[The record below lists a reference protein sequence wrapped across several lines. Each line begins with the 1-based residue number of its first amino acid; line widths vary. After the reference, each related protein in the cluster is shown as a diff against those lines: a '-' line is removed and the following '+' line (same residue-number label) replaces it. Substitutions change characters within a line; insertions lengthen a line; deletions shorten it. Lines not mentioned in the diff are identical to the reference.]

1 MAASRSRNFAP
12 LLLLFIL
19 LAVGGFLVWRML
31 QKAPVGPVASATLR
45 TVAFSDLPGW
55 RTGDPRPALAAFRRS
70 CSAIASKSSDAIMG
84 TGGYAGTVADWQ
96 KVCAS
101 APPAGESIA
110 ATRAFFEANFSPRE
124 VLAADGSP
132 ALFTGYYE
140 PELQVSRTKHGRYQ
154 TPIYGAPSNL
164 VSVDLGAFRD
174 AYKGEHLEG
183 CLNGRRLLP
192 CPARAEIDAKGL
204 GDAPLL
210 FYADD
215 PISVF
220 FLHIQGSGRV
230 RLEDGTMMRV
240 AYAGQNGRPYTSVA
254 RTLIDRGALP
264 REGMSMQ
271 VIRAWMQAHPA
282 EAKDVMEADQSYV
295 FFEELPIGDASLG
308 SAGSEGVPLTP
319 AASLAVDQ
327 KFHPLGLPVYVTATR
342 PDSNPSRGDHPFDR
356 LLIAQDTGGA
366 IRGPARGDVFWGF
379 GSDAESIAGRMK
391 STGRIFV
398 LLPQSVAQHLPDNA
412 EIKAP

>member
-1 MAASRSRNFAP
+1 MAASRSRNFG
-12 LLLLFIL
+12 LLIVLLVV
-19 LAVGGFLVWRML
+19 LAAAGFLIWRM
-31 QKAPVGPVASATLR
+31 QKPVAPGSSANLR
-45 TVAFSDLPGW
+45 TVAFTDLPGW
-55 RTGDPRPALAAFRRS
+55 RTGDPRPALTAFRRS
-70 CSAIASKSSDAIMG
+70 CSAIASRIPDGPMG
-84 TGGYAGTVADWQ
+84 TNGYAGTVADW
-96 KVCAS
+96 KAVCAA
-101 APPAGESIA
+101 APPTGESIA
-110 ATRAFFEANFSPRE
+110 AARRFFETDFLPRE
-124 VLAADGSP
+124 ILAADGSP

-154 TPIYGAPSNL
+154 TPIYGAPSSL

-183 CLNGRRLLP
+183 CLNGRRLVP

-204 GDAPLL
+204 SDAPVL

-215 PISVF
+215 PVSVF

-254 RTLIDRGALP
+254 RTLINRGALP

-295 FFEELPIGDASLG
+295 FFEEQPIGDASLG

-319 AASLAVDQ
+319 GASLAVDQ
-327 KFHPLGLPVYVTATR
+327 KFHPLGLPVYVSATR
-342 PDSNPSRGDHPFDR
+342 PDSNPSRGDHSLNR
-356 LLIAQDTGGA
+356 LMIAQDTGGA

-379 GSDAESIAGRMK
+379 GNDEESIAGRMK
-391 STGRIFV
+391 STGRMFV
-398 LLPQSVAQHLPDNA
+398 LLPQAAAQHLPDNA
-412 EIKAP
+412 EIKAQ